1 MHQHVDEQLEAHLAG
16 ELSLDEERVF
26 QEHLRQCRSCE
37 QTLAEA
43 RSARSY
49 LAWLLPEE
57 APPVP
62 GPGFYARVQQNI
74 ERKAESSWFGVLAQS
89 WQPRLAYPLLLFGL
103 LVAAWTMTFQ
113 MDVEEESVFGFP
125 STQFSSLVPSEAER
139 LDNRDLVMTSLVEI
153 AEED

>member
-1 MHQHVDEQLEAHLAG
+1 MHQHVDDQLEAHLAG
-16 ELSLDEERVF
+16 ELSPDQEGVF

-43 RSARSY
+43 RSARSC

-89 WQPRLAYPLLLFGL
+89 WQPRLAYPLLLLGL
-103 LVAAWTMTFQ
+103 LFAAWTMTFE
-113 MDVEEESVFGFP
+113 MDVDDDGVFGLP
-125 STQFSSLVPSEAER
+125 PTQFSSVVPSEAER

-153 AEED
+153 AEGN

>member
-1 MHQHVDEQLEAHLAG
+1 MHQHVDDQLEAHLAG
-16 ELSLDEERVF
+16 ELSPDQEGVF

-43 RSARSY
+43 RSARSC

-139 LDNRDLVMTSLVEI
+139 LDNRDLVMTSLIEI
-153 AEED
+153 AEGN

>member
-1 MHQHVDEQLEAHLAG
+1 MHRHVDEQLEAYLAG
-16 ELSLDEERVF
+16 ELSLDQERVF
-26 QEHLRQCRSCE
+26 QEPLRQCRSCE
-37 QTLAEA
+37 QSLAEA
-43 RSARSY
+43 RSAGSC

-89 WQPRLAYPLLLFGL
+89 WQPRLAYPLLLLGL
-103 LVAAWTMTFQ
+103 LFAAWTMTFE
-113 MDVEEESVFGFP
+113 MDVDDDGVFGLP
-125 STQFSSLVPSEAER
+125 PTQFSSVVPSEAER

-153 AEED
+153 AEGN